1 MHAHRYRST
10 KNKVEEAEKSSS
22 SSKQKRITEAYQNV
36 IKIKCSSEYSSDRN
50 RNAILRIRSGTVVG
64 WSNIQII
71 YIYTSKSVFMGCLL
85 LPRESLHISQDQ
97 DQGEKCW
104 AGVFLHR
111 CREPADRVRSV
122 SYRARPTDNA
132 LYAIQHRTAQQQ
144 ASHSIP
150 LNLIGSKK
158 WYGNTQSNQRG
169 RAQPVQLEWFQV
181 CAYFIIELERIY
193 VYKHISYIYINN
205 LFN

>member
-71 YIYTSKSVFMGCLL
+71 YTIFTHQRVCLWGVCCCPVNRSTSPKTKTKAKSVEPVCSCTGAENLPIGYEACLTVL
-85 LPRESLHISQDQ
+85 GQ
-97 DQGEKCW
+97 
-104 AGVFLHR
+104 
-111 CREPADRVRSV
+111 
-122 SYRARPTDNA
+122 PTTHSMLSSTEQPSNK
-132 LYAIQHRTAQQQ
+132 HRTLY
-144 ASHSIP
+144 H
-150 LNLIGSKK
+150 
-158 WYGNTQSNQRG
+158 
-169 RAQPVQLEWFQV
+169 
-181 CAYFIIELERIY
+181 
-193 VYKHISYIYINN
+193 
-205 LFN
+205 